1 MNFLVFAKRV
11 EKLLIDNS
19 PAILTIIG
27 VTGTITTS
35 WLTGTASFKAADIL
49 RKEGMDNYDDSL
61 LTPFT
66 FRDKVGRVWKCYIPA
81 VGTGAFTIF
90 CIIFANRIGM
100 RRAAAVAAAYSI
112 SEKAFGEYKDK
123 VVEKFGDNQE
133 QKVRDELAQDRV
145 NRNPLN
151 EREIIITGDGEVL
164 CYEAFTGRYFKSSM
178 EEIKRAQNDINAEI
192 IHNSYA
198 SLSDFYNALGIGK
211 TSCSDEVGWNTDKLL
226 ELKFTTVLS
235 EDNRPCISIGF
246 DVAPVRDYWR

>member
-1 MNFLVFAKRV
+1 MNFLVIVKRV
-11 EKLLIDNS
+11 EKLVIDNS
-19 PAILTIIG
+19 PAILTVLG
-27 VTGTITTS
+27 VTGTITTAY
-35 WLTGTASFKAADIL
+35 LTGTASFKAAEIL
-49 RKEGMDNYDDSL
+49 RKEGMIESDELDSIS
-61 LTPFT
+61 FS
-66 FRDKVGRVWKCYIPA
+66 FKDKFEYVWKCYIPA
-81 VGTGAFTIF
+81 VGTGAVTVF
-90 CIIFANRIGM
+90 CIVFANRIGM

-112 SEKAFGEYKDK
+112 SEKAFVEYKDK
-123 VVEKFGDNQE
+123 VIEKFGDNQE
-133 QKVRDELAQDRV
+133 QKVRDEVAQDRV

-178 EEIKRAQNDINAEI
+178 EEVKRAQNDINAEI

-235 EDNRPCISIGF
+235 EDNRPCISIEF